1 MELESLKEI
10 LNHSAASEN
19 DVSEESLRK
28 LLRTKSKSAISKMK
42 RNLMIELALMILIYA
57 YAVIQYDHFMPGLQW
72 LLVGIEMIYLFYFV
86 IKYRLLSRMEN
97 PASEVRSS
105 LQKQLNS
112 LENLLRFYLW
122 SGLLLVPMAA
132 LASFWIGYTYSSS
145 AEFPRDNSLLLITSL
160 VVLLISILLCIP
172 LYFFTKWHI
181 RKLYGRHIEK
191 LKEMMHELSEEG
203 ENLKN

>member
-10 LNHSAASEN
+10 WNKSLPSETEISGE
-19 DVSEESLRK
+19 DIRQIM
-28 LLRTKSKSAISKMK
+28 RQRSKSAIAKMK
-42 RNLMIELALMILIYA
+42 RNLMIELALMVLIYA
-57 YAVIQYDHFMPGLQW
+57 YAVIQNDHFMPGLQW
-72 LLVGIEMIYLFYFV
+72 LFVGIEVIYLFYFG

-97 PASEVRSS
+97 PAFEVRSS

-122 SGLLLVPMAA
+122 SGLLLIPIAA
-132 LASFWIGYTYSSS
+132 LVSFWIGYTYSNP
-145 AEFPRDNSLLLITSL
+145 AEFSRDNSLLLITSFVIL
-160 VVLLISILLCIP
+160 VASILICIP
-172 LYFFTKWHI
+172 IFFFTKWYI

-191 LKEMMHELSEEG
+191 LKNMMNELSEEG

>member
-1 MELESLKEI
+1 MELESLKDI
-10 LNHSAASEN
+10 WNKSLPSETETFEK
-19 DVSEESLRK
+19 DIRQMMHQ
-28 LLRTKSKSAISKMK
+28 RSKSAIAKMK

-72 LLVGIEMIYLFYFV
+72 FLVGMEVIYLVYFV
-86 IKYRLLSRMEN
+86 IKYRLLSRMVN

-132 LASFWIGYTYSSS
+132 LVSFWIGYTYSTP
-145 AEFPRDNSLLLITSL
+145 AEFPRDNSLLLITSF
-160 VVLLISILLCIP
+160 VILLISILICIP
-172 LYFFTKWHI
+172 LYFFTKWYI

-203 ENLKN
+203 EYLKN